1 MSLELIVIG
10 RSISTISLDG
20 LSGLKNCDKSDVE
33 NHFSEVITT
42 IIESCFNND
51 PDLYMPALNS
61 INTLIADVDS
71 ETLEK
76 VHDDLVVN
84 MEKFL
89 MTGNSSEQSLALSIM
104 SHLFSQK
111 LPNMKIL
118 IKTFL
123 LVNSAHED
131 SRTEVVKVL
140 TNLAKVKFTQLRL
153 LTFKVD
159 ISL

>member
-1 MSLELIVIG
+1 
-10 RSISTISLDG
+10 
-20 LSGLKNCDKSDVE
+20 
-33 NHFSEVITT
+33 
-42 IIESCFNND
+42 
-51 PDLYMPALNS
+51 
-61 INTLIADVDS
+61 
-71 ETLEK
+71 
-76 VHDDLVVN
+76 

-140 TNLAKVKFTQLRL
+140 TNLAKHHNSNNMLTYLNSLSSDDL
-153 LTFKVD
+153 LVD
-159 ISL
+159 ILIETILTDGVLLKDSFKEAVENGLKFMEEQDKASKEA